1 MSASGVPK
9 STHTQPP
16 SSIDREVDA
25 HIHMLGCQGMTE
37 ARNLGYAE
45 GKGTKEDDG
54 DLLDMIDKHEKLLSQ
69 AITSSITRARVE
81 ELNLLDDALFP
92 PPYKRINFT
101 KLKEY
106 KSERIKE
113 LEDNLTTIG
122 VNDE

>member
-69 AITSSITRARVE
+69 AITSSITRARISELRLIEQDCDRWANPDGTKPEYDVTE
-81 ELNLLDDALFP
+81 EYIQKRLKELNNHRS
-92 PPYKRINFT
+92 K
-101 KLKEY
+101 
-106 KSERIKE
+106 
-113 LEDNLTTIG
+113 
-122 VNDE
+122 